1 MKRMF
6 HSATDKFI
14 SKSNVHFGPR
24 GKYKENMLKKERVL
38 SLPPACHTLGIRVLW
53 PVLWH
58 MSIIA
63 QPTWL
68 QGWGFVIC
76 NHKVQSFLGFSCFKC
91 YWDKWTRTM
100 QRKDI
105 CYILSSGQDGSTARA
120 GRERS
125 WCWGVPWKAL
135 LDLGWEVWPSLSCWY
150 CLWTDHCSLQGS
162 KEKTVSS
169 ASLSVAL
176 SQYCLTKG
184 SAPARRSHSSKM
196 PHPSCLKCLL
206 WCPVTHGSFWLTGF
220 CSLQVSGWEGDV
232 FHRAYNRTLA
242 LTSTTRR
249 LTPFQNDMVRGF

>member
-1 MKRMF
+1 
-6 HSATDKFI
+6 
-14 SKSNVHFGPR
+14 
-24 GKYKENMLKKERVL
+24 
-38 SLPPACHTLGIRVLW
+38 
-53 PVLWH
+53 
-58 MSIIA
+58 
-63 QPTWL
+63 
-68 QGWGFVIC
+68 
-76 NHKVQSFLGFSCFKC
+76 
-91 YWDKWTRTM
+91 M
-100 QRKDI
+100 QRKGYMLYPFI
-105 CYILSSGQDGSTARA
+105 WARWKHSSGRQGTQLGAGEHRGRSCWTLVERCGHGLSS
-120 GRERS
+120 
-125 WCWGVPWKAL
+125 WH
-135 LDLGWEVWPSLSCWY
+135 

-169 ASLSVAL
+169 ASLTVAL

-196 PHPSCLKCLL
+196 PRPRCLKCLL